1 MAEGGG
7 EDSENPFSFKKFVKK
22 KDHNHSLS
30 DEDKDKDD
38 TEDMFLLPDVS
49 ALKKKGKAALIVED
63 EPQATP
69 AKKGS
74 DENPFSFKK
83 FLSGPQTSGARPKS
97 GTSPR
102 SRSNAPDFASDLP
115 DFVQGHFLDETQI
128 KKERI
133 TRNPDLD
140 LPDFALTSNVE
151 DNVSASSQTMTQSL
165 YDGGDLPDIGGNGT
179 ENGDHHLENSDESTR
194 NRPTMPSSISSLPD
208 FLSDGAMNNT
218 ELFNGH
224 SNGGSDGSVHGAQ
237 RGVRDVSSLEVH
249 GDLELEN
256 RRLRE
261 ENQKLKQTVDDTK
274 KLAVK
279 ETERVSEL
287 LKQMERQQKKEA
299 EETAVM
305 ERAVQQVEA
314 NLVTTTQRAVK
325 AENTVAKLRQ
335 EVKTLQNKISAL
347 QRDRDSSSTEDGL
360 SAIRER
366 TKYASDQLAAA
377 ADTGEQTIKQLLTGV
392 DKLRLL
398 SQVLASI
405 DKITDAPEEENAES
419 AQSSHNT

>member
-22 KDHNHSLS
+22 KDQTYSLS

-49 ALKKKGKAALIVED
+49 ALKKKGKAALIFED
-63 EPQATP
+63 EPQAAPT
-69 AKKGS
+69 KKSS

-83 FLSGPQTSGARPKS
+83 FLSGPQTSARPKS
-97 GTSPR
+97 GASPR
-102 SRSNAPDFASDLP
+102 SRNNAPDFASDLP
-115 DFVQGHFLDETQI
+115 DFVQDHFLDESQI

-133 TRNPDLD
+133 ARNPDLD
-140 LPDFALTSNVE
+140 LPDFALTSNIE
-151 DNVSASSQTMTQSL
+151 ENVSASGQNS
-165 YDGGDLPDIGGNGT
+165 GDLPDIGGSGI
-179 ENGDHHLENSDESTR
+179 ENGDHHSDNSDEESTR

-208 FLSDGAMNNT
+208 FLSDGAVNNT

-224 SNGGSDGSVHGAQ
+224 SGGGTEASVHSTQ

-261 ENQKLKQTVDDTK
+261 ENQKLKTIVEDTK

-279 ETERVSEL
+279 ESERVSEL

-347 QRDRDSSSTEDGL
+347 QTDRDSSNAEDGL
-360 SAIRER
+360 SAILER
-366 TKYASDQLAAA
+366 TKYSSDQLASA
-377 ADTGEQTIKQLLTGV
+377 ADTGEQAIKQLMTGV

-405 DKITDAPEEENAES
+405 DKITDVPDEENAES

>member
-7 EDSENPFSFKKFVKK
+7 DDSENPFSFKKFVKK
-22 KDHNHSLS
+22 KDQTYSLS

-49 ALKKKGKAALIVED
+49 TRKKKGKAALILED
-63 EPQATP
+63 EPQAPPT
-69 AKKGS
+69 KKNS

-83 FLSGPQTSGARPKS
+83 FLSGPQTSARPKS

-102 SRSNAPDFASDLP
+102 SRNNAPDFASDLP
-115 DFVQGHFLDETQI
+115 DFVQDHFLDESQI
-128 KKERI
+128 KKERK
-133 TRNPDLD
+133 TRNADLD
-140 LPDFALTSNVE
+140 LPDFALTSNIE
-151 DNVSASSQTMTQSL
+151 ENVSASGQNISQPPYNS
-165 YDGGDLPDIGGNGT
+165 GDLPYVGGSGK
-179 ENGDHHLENSDESTR
+179 ENGDHHSNNSDEELTR

-208 FLSDGAMNNT
+208 FLSDGAVNNT

-224 SNGGSDGSVHGAQ
+224 SGGVTEAPTQ

-261 ENQKLKQTVDDTK
+261 ENQKLKKTVEDTK
-274 KLAVK
+274 KLAMK
-279 ETERVSEL
+279 ESERVSEL

-305 ERAVQQVEA
+305 ERAVHQVEA

-335 EVKTLQNKISAL
+335 EVKTLQNKVSAL
-347 QRDRDSSSTEDGL
+347 QTDRDSSSTDDGL
-360 SAIRER
+360 SAILER
-366 TKYASDQLAAA
+366 TKYASDQLATA
-377 ADTGEQTIKQLLTGV
+377 ADTGERTIRQLMTGV

-405 DKITDAPEEENAES
+405 DKITDVPVEENAES